1 MALIHQFIGKTITMT
16 VYSELSD
23 QELIARLR
31 TDDEGLAFEEIFNR
45 YQPLLLSF
53 TYKKVNDRDKAKDIL
68 QDIFIQLW
76 NNRAELKILTLSSYL
91 YTMALNKI
99 RDLYKH
105 QVIHD
110 EHISKLQQLISESR
124 GDADHRVREKDISRL
139 IELEIAALPEKM
151 QQVFLLRKNAFLTN
165 REISEKLGISEQTVE
180 THMKRA
186 LKTLKSRLGP
196 AIFLLGIL
204 S

>member
-1 MALIHQFIGKTITMT
+1 MGLIHQFIEKTITMT

-23 QELIARLR
+23 QELISRLS

-53 TYKKVNDRDKAKDIL
+53 TYKKINDRDKAKDIL

-76 NNRAELKILTLSSYL
+76 NNRADLKILTLSSYL

-124 GDADHRVREKDISRL
+124 GDADHRIREKDISRL

-151 QQVFLLRKNAFLTN
+151 RQVFLLRKNAFLTN

-196 AIFLLGIL
+196 AIFLLGVL

>member
-1 MALIHQFIGKTITMT
+1 MT

-23 QELIARLR
+23 QELITRLR

-110 EHISKLQQLISESR
+110 EHISKLQQLISESS

-139 IELEIAALPEKM
+139 IDMEIAALPEKM
-151 QQVFLLRKNAFLTN
+151 RQVFLLRRKAFLTN

>member
-1 MALIHQFIGKTITMT
+1 LGLIHQFIEKAITMT

-23 QELIARLR
+23 QELISRLS

-53 TYKKVNDRDKAKDIL
+53 TYKKVNDQDKAKDIL

-99 RDLYKH
+99 RDLYKR

-124 GDADHRVREKDISRL
+124 GDADHRIREKDISRL

-151 QQVFLLRKNAFLTN
+151 RQVFLLRKNAFLTN

-196 AIFLLGIL
+196 AIFLLGVL